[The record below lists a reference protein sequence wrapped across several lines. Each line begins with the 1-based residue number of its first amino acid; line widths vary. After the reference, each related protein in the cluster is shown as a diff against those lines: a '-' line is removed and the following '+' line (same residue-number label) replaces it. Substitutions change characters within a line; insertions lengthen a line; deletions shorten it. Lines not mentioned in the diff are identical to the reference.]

1 MSGKFLIGDEDMN
14 IKEKVAL
21 VTGGGTGIGTAIAE
35 RFVADGAK
43 VCITGRRQELLEKV
57 AKSLPSGS
65 VVICQGD
72 VSKEEDVK
80 RMVETTVKFGGKLD
94 VLVNNAA
101 INHPAPVTELDL
113 EIWQQVLGV
122 NLTGPYLL
130 IKAVIPHMLKAGGGS
145 IINIASLG
153 GMRCLPGMPAYCTSK
168 AGLIML
174 TQQVALDYG
183 RNNLRCYVIC
193 PGGVKTDM
201 TKKDFGQFGEM
212 LGIDPDTFIE
222 QIALEIP
229 LHRFAASAEMGGLCT
244 YLASDES
251 SFMTG
256 AVLTIDG
263 GTAVVD
269 AVGAAITAAMRKGGL
284 VD

>member
-1 MSGKFLIGDEDMN
+1 MN
-14 IKEKVAL
+14 LKGKVAL
-21 VTGGGTGIGTAIAE
+21 VTGGGSGIGTAIAE

-43 VCITGRRQELLEKV
+43 ICITGRRKEKLEEV

-80 RMVETTVKFGGKLD
+80 RMVETTMKFGGKLD
-94 VLVNNAA
+94 VLVNNAGT
-101 INHPAPVTELDL
+101 NHPAPIVELDPK
-113 EIWQQVLGV
+113 IWQEVIGV
-122 NLTGPYLL
+122 NLTGPFLL
-130 IKAVIPHMLKAGGGS
+130 MKAVIPHMLKEGGGS

-153 GMRCLPGMPAYCTSK
+153 GLRCLPSYPAYCSTK

-183 RNNLRCYVIC
+183 RHNIRCNAVC
-193 PGGVKTDM
+193 PGGVITDM
-201 TKKDFGQFGEM
+201 AKKDFGQFGKM
-212 LGIDPDTFIE
+212 LGIEPETLIN
-222 QIALEIP
+222 QIAQEIP
-229 LHRFAASAEMGGLCT
+229 MRRFADSTEIGGLCS
-244 YLASDES
+244 YLASDDS

-256 AVLTIDG
+256 AVITIDG

-269 AVGAAITAAMRKGGL
+269 VVGAAITASLRKGGI

>member
-1 MSGKFLIGDEDMN
+1 MN
-14 IKEKVAL
+14 LKGKVAL
-21 VTGGGTGIGTAIAE
+21 ITGGGTGIGTAIAE

-43 VCITGRRQELLEKV
+43 VCITGRRKEMLEEV
-57 AKSLPSGS
+57 AKSLPSGT
-65 VVICQGD
+65 VVICPGD

-80 RMVETTVKFGGKLD
+80 RMVETTVKFGGKLN

-101 INHPAPVTELDL
+101 INHPAPVAELDPKL
-113 EIWQQVLGV
+113 WREVIGV
-122 NLTGPYLL
+122 NLTGPFLL
-130 IKAVIPHMLKAGGGS
+130 MQAVIPLMIKEGGGS

-153 GMRCLPGMPAYCTSK
+153 GLRCLPSMPAYCSTK

-174 TQQVALDYG
+174 TQQAALEYG
-183 RNNLRCYVIC
+183 SKNIRCNAVC
-193 PGGVKTDM
+193 PGGVKTAM
-201 TKKDFGQFGEM
+201 TEKDFGQFGKM
-212 LGIDPDTFIE
+212 LGIEHETFIN
-222 QIALEIP
+222 QIAQEIP
-229 LHRFAASAEMGGLCT
+229 MHRFAEPPEMGGLCS

-256 AVLTIDG
+256 AVLVIDG

-269 AVGAAITAAMRKGGL
+269 VVGASITAAMRRGGL

>member
-1 MSGKFLIGDEDMN
+1 MGDEAMN
-14 IKEKVAL
+14 LKGKVAL

-43 VCITGRRQELLEKV
+43 VCISGRRKEMLEQA

-80 RMVETTVKFGGKLD
+80 RMVETTVKFGGKIN

-101 INHPAPVTELDL
+101 INHPAPIVELDPKAWR
-113 EIWQQVLGV
+113 EVMEV
-122 NLTGPYLL
+122 NLTAPFLL
-130 IKAVIPHMLKAGGGS
+130 MKAVIPHMLEGGGGS

-153 GMRCLPGMPAYCTSK
+153 GLRCLPGMPAYCSSK

-174 TQQVALDYG
+174 TQQAALEYG
-183 RNNLRCYVIC
+183 RHNIRCNAVC
-193 PGGVKTDM
+193 PGGVKTEM
-201 TKKDFGQFGEM
+201 TRKDFGQFGEM
-212 LGIDPDTFIE
+212 LGIDPDTFID
-222 QIALEIP
+222 QIAMEIP
-229 LHRFAASAEMGGLCT
+229 MHRFAASPEIGGLCS
-244 YLASDES
+244 YLASDDS

-256 AVLTIDG
+256 AVITLDG

-269 AVGAAITAAMRKGGL
+269 VVGAAITASLRRGGIGG
-284 VD
+284 

>member
-1 MSGKFLIGDEDMN
+1 MN
-14 IKEKVAL
+14 LKGKVAL
-21 VTGGGTGIGTAIAE
+21 VTGGGSGIGTAIAE

-43 VCITGRRQELLEKV
+43 ICITGRRKEMLEKV
-57 AKSLPSGS
+57 AESLPSGS

-80 RMVETTVKFGGKLD
+80 RMVETTMKFGGKLD
-94 VLVNNAA
+94 VLVNNAG
-101 INHPAPVTELDL
+101 INRPAPIVELDPKM
-113 EIWQQVLGV
+113 WQEVMGV

-130 IKAVIPHMLKAGGGS
+130 MKAVIPHMLKEGGGS

-153 GMRCLPGMPAYCTSK
+153 GMRCLPGMPAYCSSK

-174 TQQVALDYG
+174 TQQAALDYG
-183 RNNLRCYVIC
+183 RHNIRCNAVC
-193 PGGVKTDM
+193 PGGVKTEM

-212 LGIDPDTFIE
+212 LGIDPDTFIN

-229 LHRFAASAEMGGLCT
+229 MRRFAASSEIGGLCS
-244 YLASDES
+244 YLASDDS

-256 AVLTIDG
+256 AVITLDG

-269 AVGAAITAAMRKGGL
+269 AVGAAIAAALRRGGI

>member
-1 MSGKFLIGDEDMN
+1 MN
-14 IKEKVAL
+14 LKGKVAL

-43 VCITGRRQELLEKV
+43 VCITGRRKELLEKV
-57 AKSLPSGS
+57 AKSLPPGT
-65 VVICQGD
+65 VVICAGD

-80 RMVETTVKFGGKLD
+80 RMVETTMKFGGKLN
-94 VLVNNAA
+94 VLVNNAG
-101 INHPAPVTELDL
+101 INRPAPIVELDPKV
-113 EIWQQVLGV
+113 WQEVMAV

-130 IKAVIPHMLKAGGGS
+130 MKSVIPHMLKEGGGS

-153 GMRCLPGMPAYCTSK
+153 GMRCLPAMPAYCSSK

-174 TQQVALDYG
+174 TQQAALDYG
-183 RNNLRCYVIC
+183 RNNIRCNAVC
-193 PGGVKTDM
+193 PGGVKTEI
-201 TKKDFGQFGEM
+201 TRENFGQFGEM
-212 LGIDPDTFIE
+212 LGIDPDTFID

-229 LHRFAASAEMGGLCT
+229 MHRFAASSEIGGLCS
-244 YLASDES
+244 YLASDDS

-256 AVLTIDG
+256 AAITLDG

-269 AVGAAITAAMRKGGL
+269 AVGAGITAALRRGGI

>member
-1 MSGKFLIGDEDMN
+1 MN
-14 IKEKVAL
+14 LKGKVAL

-43 VCITGRRQELLEKV
+43 VCISGRRKEMLEKV

-72 VSKEEDVK
+72 VSKEEDIK
-80 RMVETTVKFGGKLD
+80 RMVETTVKFGGKIN

-101 INHPAPVTELDL
+101 INHPAPIVELDPKKWR
-113 EIWQQVLGV
+113 EVMEV
-122 NLTGPYLL
+122 NLTAPFLL
-130 IKAVIPHMLKAGGGS
+130 MQAVIPHMLKEGGGS

-153 GMRCLPGMPAYCTSK
+153 GLRCLPGMPAYCSSK

-174 TQQVALDYG
+174 TQQAALEYG
-183 RNNLRCYVIC
+183 RKNIRCNAVC
-193 PGGVKTDM
+193 PGGVKTEM
-201 TKKDFGQFGEM
+201 TRKDFGQFGEM
-212 LGIDPDTFIE
+212 LGIDPDTFID
-222 QIALEIP
+222 QIAMEIP
-229 LHRFAASAEMGGLCT
+229 MHRFAASPEIGGLCS
-244 YLASDES
+244 YLASDDS

-256 AVLTIDG
+256 AVITLDG

-269 AVGAAITAAMRKGGL
+269 VVGAAITASLRRGGIG
-284 VD
+284 D

>member
-1 MSGKFLIGDEDMN
+1 LTGDEDMN
-14 IKEKVAL
+14 LKGKVAL
-21 VTGGGTGIGTAIAE
+21 ITGGGSGIGTAIAE
-35 RFVADGAK
+35 RFVADGARI
-43 VCITGRRQELLEKV
+43 CITGRRKEMLEKV

-94 VLVNNAA
+94 VLVNNAG
-101 INHPAPVTELDL
+101 INHPAPIAKLDL
-113 EIWQQVLGV
+113 ELWEHVIAV
-122 NLTGPYLL
+122 NLTGPFLL
-130 IKAVIPHMLKAGGGS
+130 TKEVIPHMMKEGGGS

-153 GMRCLPGMPAYCTSK
+153 GLRCLPSMPAYCSSK

-174 TQQVALDYG
+174 TQQAALEYG
-183 RNNLRCYVIC
+183 SKNIRSNVIC
-193 PGGVKTDM
+193 PGGVSTDM
-201 TKKDFGQFGEM
+201 TVKDFGEFGRM
-212 LGIDPDTFIE
+212 LGIEHNKFIN
-222 QIALEIP
+222 QIAQEIP
-229 LHRFAASAEMGGLCT
+229 MRRFAAPSEIGGLCS
-244 YLASDES
+244 YLASDDS

-256 AVLTIDG
+256 AVITLDG

-269 AVGAAITAAMRKGGL
+269 VVGAAITAALRRGGI

>member
-1 MSGKFLIGDEDMN
+1 MN
-14 IKEKVAL
+14 IKGKVAL
-21 VTGGGTGIGTAIAE
+21 ITGGGTGIGTAIAE

-43 VCITGRRQELLEKV
+43 VCITGRRKELLEKV
-57 AKSLPSGS
+57 AQSLPSGS
-65 VVICQGD
+65 AVICPGD

-80 RMVETTVKFGGKLD
+80 RMVETAVKFGGKLD

-101 INHPAPVTELDL
+101 INHPAPVAELDPKTWQ
-113 EIWQQVLGV
+113 EIIGV
-122 NLTGPYLL
+122 NLTGPFLL

-153 GMRCLPGMPAYCTSK
+153 GLRCLPGFPAYCTSK

-174 TQQVALDYG
+174 SQQVALDYG
-183 RNNLRCYVIC
+183 RRNIRCNAVC
-193 PGGVKTDM
+193 PGGVKTEM

-212 LGIDPDTFIE
+212 LGIDPETFIN

-229 LHRFAASAEMGGLCT
+229 MRRFADSPEIGGLCS
-244 YLASDES
+244 YLASDDS

-256 AVLTIDG
+256 AVITIDG

-269 AVGAAITAAMRKGGL
+269 VVGAAITAALRRGGL
-284 VD
+284 AD